1 MDINHYFGA
10 DVIISGTGD
19 LSAVGGTTET
29 QQRIIRRLMTNP
41 GDYLWHPEYGA
52 GVGRYVGKTTA
63 ELQPLKALIVS
74 QVLLENAVA
83 ASPAPVVTLISD
95 LTKLT
100 CTVRYYDTTVQA
112 LQTLSFSVGE

>member
-10 DVIISGTGD
+10 DVILSGTGD
-19 LSAVGGTTET
+19 LSTIEGTLQT

-52 GVGRYVGKTTA
+52 GVGQYVGKTVA

-74 QVLLENAVA
+74 QILLEPAVA
-83 ASPAPVVTLISD
+83 VSPAPVITLVSD
-95 LTKLT
+95 LTTLT
-100 CTVRYYDTTVQA
+100 CTIQYFDSDVQT
-112 LQTLSFSVGE
+112 LQTLSFSVGA

>member
-1 MDINHYFGA
+1 MDINHYFSS

-19 LSAVGGTTET
+19 LSTVGGTTET
-29 QQRIIRRLMTNP
+29 QQRILRRLLTNP

-52 GVGRYVGKTTA
+52 GVGQYVGKTTA
-63 ELQPLKALIVS
+63 ELQPLKAMIIS
-74 QVLLENAVA
+74 QVLLEKAVA

-95 LTKLT
+95 MTKLT
-100 CTVRYYDTTVQA
+100 CTIQYFDSDVQA